1 LLSSLQG
8 LWSACLVQLTCHGS
22 DHSRH

>member
-8 LWSACLVQLTCHGS
+8 LWSLCLVKLPCHGS
-22 DHSRH
+22 DDRRH